1 MLVAAWTAAS
11 LVIQFLVGNNIF
23 IKAYAEEDNTADVQ
37 LFARN
42 AILLDGET
50 GDILYDKCSD
60 EHRPNA
66 STTKILTCI
75 LAIECGNLA
84 DDVTASS
91 YASKMPEVRLGV
103 RDGEKYT
110 LEDMLYAMMLESY
123 NDAAVVIA
131 EHIGGSVQHF
141 AEMMNAKAEE
151 IGCHLSLIHI

>member
-1 MLVAAWTAAS
+1 MYMFSTGKRSRIRRFMLLVAAWTAAS

-131 EHIGGSVQHF
+131 EHIGGST
-141 AEMMNAKAEE
+141 
-151 IGCHLSLIHI
+151 LRR